1 MKTLGQAAQ
10 QPLGVLEAAL
20 TPQNM
25 APTADDLETMISG
38 AIFDFAGFL
47 TTRSST
53 IEIGSKADAAPV
65 VELIKEWAALR
76 GVSLDN
82 ADVTLWRERLIT
94 HQLASL
100 PLTDVLARTKIF
112 TQTADM

>member
-1 MKTLGQAAQ
+1 MKTFEQA
-10 QPLGVLEAAL
+10 AAL

-25 APTADDLETMISG
+25 TPTADELESMISG

-47 TTRSST
+47 TTRPST
-53 IEIGSKADAAPV
+53 IEIGAKADATHV

-76 GVSLDN
+76 GLSLDN

-100 PLTDVLARTKIF
+100 PLTDVLARTKIYI
-112 TQTADM
+112 QTADMQH

>member
-1 MKTLGQAAQ
+1 MKTLEQGA
-10 QPLGVLEAAL
+10 EL

-25 APTADDLETMISG
+25 TPTADDLETIISG

-53 IEIGSKADAAPV
+53 IEIGSNANATHV

-100 PLTDVLARTKIF
+100 PLTDVLARSKMF

>member
-1 MKTLGQAAQ
+1 MKTLDQ
-10 QPLGVLEAAL
+10 EAAL

-25 APTADDLETMISG
+25 APTADDLETIISG

-53 IEIGSKADAAPV
+53 IEIGSNANATPV

-82 ADVTLWRERLIT
+82 ADVALWRDRLIA
-94 HQLASL
+94 HQLAII
-100 PLTDVLARTKIF
+100 PLTDVLARTKIY

>member
-1 MKTLGQAAQ
+1 MRDTI
-10 QPLGVLEAAL
+10 
-20 TPQNM
+20 
-25 APTADDLETMISG
+25 PTADDLEAMISG

-47 TTRSST
+47 TTRPST
-53 IEIGSKADAAPV
+53 IEIGSKANASPV

-76 GVSLDN
+76 GGSLDN
-82 ADVTLWRERLIT
+82 ADVALWRDRLIA
-94 HQLASL
+94 HQLAII

>member
-1 MKTLGQAAQ
+1 MKTPEQ
-10 QPLGVLEAAL
+10 EAAL

-53 IEIGSKADAAPV
+53 IEIGSKANATHV

-76 GVSLDN
+76 GVSLDD
-82 ADVTLWRERLIT
+82 ADVTLWRDRLIA
-94 HQLASL
+94 HQLAII
-100 PLTDVLARTKIF
+100 PLTDVLSRTKIY
-112 TQTADM
+112 TQTADMQH

>member
-1 MKTLGQAAQ
+1 MKTFEQT
-10 QPLGVLEAAL
+10 AAL

-25 APTADDLETMISG
+25 APTADELESMISG

-53 IEIGSKADAAPV
+53 IEIGSKANATPV

-94 HQLASL
+94 RQLASL
-100 PLTDVLARTKIF
+100 PLTDVLARTKIHI
-112 TQTADM
+112 QTADMQH

>member
-1 MKTLGQAAQ
+1 MKTLEQA
-10 QPLGVLEAAL
+10 EAAL

-25 APTADDLETMISG
+25 APTADDLESMISG

-53 IEIGSKADAAPV
+53 IEIGSNANATHV

-94 HQLASL
+94 RQLASL
-100 PLTDVLARTKIF
+100 PLTDVLARSKMF

>member
-1 MKTLGQAAQ
+1 MKTPDQA
-10 QPLGVLEAAL
+10 AAL

-25 APTADDLETMISG
+25 APTADDLESMISG

-53 IEIGSKADAAPV
+53 IEIGSKANATPV

-76 GVSLDN
+76 GISLDN

-94 HQLASL
+94 CQLASL
-100 PLTDVLARTKIF
+100 PLTDILSRTKIY
-112 TQTADM
+112 TQTADMQH